1 MINDKLID
9 VFLQNAE
16 QEDLIKGIK
25 EILNHFKI
33 DSEYR
38 YEELVN
44 NIVNII
50 GGDKLTTIVDIDIE
64 RIKADISIITYDSE
78 KIDKDSIEIVTVDNI
93 ANTVKILFKREG
105 NDYKTSTMVEY
116 TNYLKK
122 VKEN

>member
-9 VFLQNAE
+9 AFLKNTKQD
-16 QEDLIKGIK
+16 DLIKGIK
-25 EILNHFKI
+25 EILNHFKLEN
-33 DSEYR
+33 EYR
-38 YEELVN
+38 YEQIVN
-44 NIVNII
+44 NLINII
-50 GGDKLTTIVDIDIE
+50 GGDKLTTIADIDIE
-64 RIKADISIITYDSE
+64 LIKADISIITYDGE
-78 KIDKDSIEIVTVDNI
+78 KIDKDSIEMVTVDNI